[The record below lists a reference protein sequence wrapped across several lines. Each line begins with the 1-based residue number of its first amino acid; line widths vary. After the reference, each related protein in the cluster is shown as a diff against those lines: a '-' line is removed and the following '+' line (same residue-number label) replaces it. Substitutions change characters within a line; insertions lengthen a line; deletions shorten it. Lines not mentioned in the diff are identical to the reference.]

1 MPRILILLL
10 SLLALPAHSALLREQ
25 PVQLQRDGGI
35 LYGTLLLPGSQ
46 QPPPVALIVAGS
58 GPTDRNGNQPQA
70 RNDSLKRLARLLAS
84 QGIAS
89 LRFDKRGVAASL
101 AAEPDESR
109 LSVARYRADVIAWSR
124 LLKQDSRLGPLILI
138 GHSEGALIASL
149 AAQEADAQALI
160 LIAGSGRPIDQVLR
174 EQLRQ
179 RLSAAPLAYSE
190 RLLDQLLA
198 GRSGIPVP
206 DALRGLFRP
215 SVQPYLV
222 SLLREDP
229 LAAFAATQMPALVLQ
244 GDRDIQVGVADARAL
259 ASARPAV
266 QLAII
271 EGMNHVLRD
280 VGDQT
285 DPLASYDDPS
295 RPLSPGLQPA
305 LLRFL
310 IDAGMLPPS
319 SDAPAGR

>member
-10 SLLALPAHSALLREQ
+10 SLLVLPAHSALLREQ
-25 PVQLQRDGGI
+25 PVQLQSNGGI

-89 LRFDKRGVAASL
+89 LRYDKRGVAASL

-109 LSVARYRADVIAWSR
+109 LSVARYRADVIAWSH
-124 LLKQDSRLGPLILI
+124 LLKQDARLGPLILI
-138 GHSEGALIASL
+138 GHSEGALVASL

-271 EGMNHVLRD
+271 EGMDHVLRD
-280 VGDQT
+280 VGEQT
-285 DPLASYDDPS
+285 DPLASYNDPS
-295 RPLSPGLQPA
+295 RPLSPGLQPV